1 MNTDQIMK
9 SFLNQTLVLSATCLL
24 LGASVVAMPA
34 MAQAGDPAAGKAKSF
49 ACSGCHGLGGTKVA
63 YPDVYK
69 VPKLGGQHPA
79 YIVAAL
85 KAYKS
90 GERFNDTMKA
100 QASMLSEKD
109 MADIAA
115 YYAADK
121 K

>member
-1 MNTDQIMK
+1 MTSNLK
-9 SFLNQTLVLSATCLL
+9 RNSLFSFLACLTLSLTWSTGVS
-24 LGASVVAMPA
+24 
-34 MAQAGDPAAGKAKSF
+34 AQAIGDPVAGKAKSF
-49 ACSGCHGLGGTKVA
+49 ACSGCHGLGGTKAA

-69 VPKLGGQHPA
+69 VPKLGGQHAA

-90 GERFNDTMKA
+90 GERFNETMKA
-100 QASMLSEKD
+100 QASMLSDKD